1 MPVPIGLPA
10 AAAGYGLW
18 VIRPTTGVSPES
30 APSAPTQLVGRQRNL
45 VFLAVVL
52 GMLLAALDQ
61 TIVATALPTV
71 VADLGGA
78 GHQSWVVTSYLLAS
92 TIVTAVVG
100 KLGDTFGRKPVFQA
114 AILCF
119 LAGSVLCGLAGSM
132 SMLVASR
139 ALQGIG
145 GGAITVTAVAV
156 IGEVIPLRERGRYQ
170 GALGAVF
177 GVTTVVGPLLGG
189 LFTDHL
195 GWRWAFWVNVPVA
208 VVVLAVAALAIPKLG
223 RTTRPVIDYPGIV
236 LVGLGAAGLTL
247 ATSWGGTTYPWG
259 SATIIGLFVGSVAAL
274 VAFVVVESRAA
285 EPILPIRL
293 FADPVFTVCCVL
305 SFVVGFAMLGAL
317 TFLPT
322 YMQFVN
328 GVSATVSGLHTLPMV
343 LGLLVTSL
351 SSGVIVGRTGR
362 YKIFPIVGTA
372 VMALGFV
379 LLSRMDAGTSTWVQS
394 LYLLILG
401 AGIGLS
407 MQVLILTVQ
416 NTVDFTDLGVATSGV
431 TFFRT
436 IGSSFGAAIMGSLFS
451 NFLADRLPKALAASG
466 APPGT
471 AQSPQALHRLPRELA
486 APIIDAYADSLSRV
500 FLFAAPVALVGFVL
514 ALFLKQV
521 PLRDAAAMG
530 STDLGEG
537 FGMPTTEPAEKVLE
551 VAVSRLLRE
560 SRGMHLQ
567 ALARS
572 GATRLDAPSM
582 WALMQIYRHAQAAGA
597 ADLTAIAAR
606 HRVPAEILE
615 PAFERL
621 VATGYAHRGG
631 DQFSLT
637 PAGAAEVN
645 YARNLIANW
654 ITDTLTRSPSFAGR
668 PDRLQVQGAM
678 ERIARSILAQ
688 DDGTDQA
695 ATRPLLMGPPHA
707 VSDPGATT
715 RLRSSVLT
723 AEAATEPTR
732 PFRARAAIDPTRR
745 QPRRWG

>member
-1 MPVPIGLPA
+1 M
-10 AAAGYGLW
+10 
-18 VIRPTTGVSPES
+18 
-30 APSAPTQLVGRQRNL
+30 
-45 VFLAVVL
+45 FLAVVL

-100 KLGDTFGRKPVFQA
+100 KLGDTFGRKTVFQA
-114 AILCF
+114 AILFF

-208 VVVLAVAALAIPKLG
+208 VVVLAVAASAIPQLG
-223 RTTRPVIDYPGIV
+223 RTARPVIDYAGIV

-247 ATSWGGTTYPWG
+247 ATSWGGTTYAWG
-259 SATIIGLFVGSVAAL
+259 SAAIIGLFVGSIAAL
-274 VAFVVVESRAA
+274 VAFVVVETRAA

-293 FADPVFTVCCVL
+293 FTDPVFTVCCVL

-322 YMQFVN
+322 YMQFVD

-343 LGLLVTSL
+343 LGLLTTSL

-362 YKIFPIVGTA
+362 YKIFPVVGTA

-379 LLSRMDAGTSTWVQS
+379 LLSRMDAGTSTWLQS
-394 LYLLILG
+394 LYLLVLG

-436 IGSSFGAAIMGSLFS
+436 IGSSFGAAIFGSLFS
-451 NFLADRLPKALAASG
+451 NFLADRLPAALAASG
-466 APPGT
+466 TQLAV
-471 AQSPQALHRLPRELA
+471 AQSPQALHRLPHDVA
-486 APIIDAYADSLSRV
+486 APIVAAYADSLSKV

-521 PLRDAAAMG
+521 PLRDAAATG

-537 FGMPTTEPAEKVLE
+537 FGMPTTEPSEKVLE

-567 ALARS
+567 QLARS
-572 GATRLDAPSM
+572 GGSRLDTPRI
-582 WALMQIYRHAQAAGA
+582 WALLQIYRHAQVAGV
-597 ADLTAIAAR
+597 ADLSAIAAR
-606 HRVPAEILE
+606 HRVPKDILE
-615 PAFERL
+615 PTFERL
-621 VATGYAHRGG
+621 VATGFAQRNG
-631 DQFSLT
+631 DLFALT
-637 PAGAAEVN
+637 ATGAAEVN
-645 YARNLIANW
+645 HARNLIATW
-654 ITDTLTRSPSFAGR
+654 ITDTLTRSPSFEGQ
-668 PDRLQVQGAM
+668 PDRLQVQGAI
-678 ERIARSILAQ
+678 ERIARSVLAQ
-688 DDGTDQA
+688 DEGPDQT
-695 ATRPLLMGPPHA
+695 ATRPVVTAPRRIGA
-707 VSDPGATT
+707 DPAATT
-715 RLRSSVLT
+715 MRLRSGMLAGDDVN
-723 AEAATEPTR
+723 EPTR
-732 PFRARAAIDPTRR
+732 PFRSPPVIHRPPPPRP
-745 QPRRWG
+745 PRR